1 MTTTDT
7 ASVNPPLSVIR
18 RAANGDESAIVEL
31 REVLENR
38 EVADLLG
45 NLSRR
50 IEGQLIESV
59 AKNDPLL
66 REALPM
72 KLQHM
77 RREIAGPNPTPLEL
91 QLVERVVL
99 CWLTLHEI
107 EHRFNQMKELPPK
120 QAEAWQRRIDQAHRR
135 YLAAV
140 KMLATV
146 RKLAIPVIIRQLR
159 ISQQQVTFNSGQS
172 SSFKLE
178 AMSPSA
184 TV

>member
-1 MTTTDT
+1 MQLVSASIARETGGEHVTTTEAT
-7 ASVNPPLSVIR
+7 NETPRASVIR

-38 EVADLLG
+38 QAADLLG

-50 IEGQLIESV
+50 IEGQLIECV
-59 AKNDPLL
+59 ARHDPLL
-66 REALPM
+66 REALPL

-77 RREIAGPNPTPLEL
+77 RQEIAGPNSTPLEK
-91 QLVERVVL
+91 QLIERVVL

-107 EHRFNQMKELPPK
+107 EHRFNRIQDLPPK

-146 RKLAIPVIIRQLR
+146 RRLAIPVIFAKLR
-159 ISQQQVTFNSGQS
+159 VSQQQINFNP
-172 SSFKLE
+172 K
-178 AMSPSA
+178 
-184 TV
+184 